1 MDWSSWGP
9 AGHDDLT
16 RRPARTVPDVPAAP
30 GTVVE
35 DVASGF
41 TGAVI
46 GIERSGGVHVVVLE
60 DRRGVRRGFPLGGG
74 FWIDGEPVT
83 LVPPTAAA
91 PAAPARTASGSRR
104 VEGARARTA
113 RASRIWV
120 EGVHDAELVEKVWG
134 EDLRLEGIVVEPLHG
149 VHDLAGAIRAFAPGP
164 RRRLGI
170 LVDHLVTGSKEE
182 RLAAEAMRVPGAAGN
197 VLILGHPYVDVWQV
211 IKPSVLGIPAWP
223 VVPKGQDWKTG
234 ILRGLGWPHGS
245 KEATGL
251 GWKRLLSHV
260 TTYADLEPS
269 LLGRVEELIDFLTAA
284 PEH

>member
-113 RASRIWV
+113 RASRLWV

-149 VHDLAGAIRAFAPGP
+149 VDDLAGAIRAFAPGP

>member
-149 VHDLAGAIRAFAPGP
+149 VDDLAGAIRAFAPGP

-211 IKPSVLGIPAWP
+211 IKPSALGIPAWP

>member
-113 RASRIWV
+113 RASRSGV

-149 VHDLAGAIRAFAPGP
+149 VDDLAGAIRAFAPGP